1 MRPKHCRGCLAFPA
15 WCARKSTLAALSA
28 KPLWLGI
35 ARRIWVAFFALAAIA
50 FMAYL
55 MREQHAM
62 IAAIHPQRPWLL
74 LSAAIVHGVFWLVA
88 IAFWRYTVHVTTHRT
103 QSMMESLRQLAL
115 VAVGKYIPGKISGF
129 LARGAA
135 LKESQTTTR
144 DILAA
149 TFVEQWTMLMSASF
163 VSGVLLLLIRPN
175 RPLTL
180 LGVTAV
186 TIAIFGNHFFR
197 IGNLAFKHL
206 LAKFSGSRDA
216 GPSKPIS
223 DRQYLALLLTHSL
236 MWILIGTVLASM
248 CFAFSPQP
256 FSLELY
262 EALVLANTV
271 GIVVGFVALFAPGGL
286 GVREAV
292 TTAVLLPY
300 LPLEQ
305 AVILSIAFRAWTSG
319 VDILIAIGL
328 VWQTTWT
335 AGRPRT

>member
-1 MRPKHCRGCLAFPA
+1 
-15 WCARKSTLAALSA
+15 
-28 KPLWLGI
+28 
-35 ARRIWVAFFALAAIA
+35 
-50 FMAYL
+50 
-55 MREQHAM
+55 
-62 IAAIHPQRPWLL
+62 
-74 LSAAIVHGVFWLVA
+74 
-88 IAFWRYTVHVTTHRT
+88 
-103 QSMMESLRQLAL
+103 MMESLRQLAL